1 MAPKSVHAL
10 VLGAVLLASSPT
22 SLWAQVSK
30 QSVAR
35 SPRPVGFELAYEWQY
50 SCPDGKGC
58 SFTCPGS
65 GGATNV
71 TTLSIFLGSLAV
83 ARAEKTAGVFYEF
96 SSLHVPQ
103 GNGFAITTGI
113 STLSCQ
119 VQGMRLEYSGPGDMP
134 KVSEDTPT
142 ASITRPTRP

>member
-1 MAPKSVHAL
+1 V
-10 VLGAVLLASSPT
+10 
-22 SLWAQVSK
+22 
-30 QSVAR
+30 
-35 SPRPVGFELAYEWQY
+35 AYEWQY
-50 SCPDGKGC
+50 SCPEGKGC

-71 TTLSIFLGSLAV
+71 TKLNIFLGSLPV
-83 ARAEKTAGVFYEF
+83 AKVENSAGIFYDF

-119 VQGMRLEYSGPGDMP
+119 VQGMRLDYAGPGDAT

-142 ASITRPTRP
+142 ASIARPTR

>member
-1 MAPKSVHAL
+1 MAPKSFHAF
-10 VLGAVLLASSPT
+10 VLAAAVLVSLPN
-22 SLWAQVSK
+22 SLWAQGSK
-30 QSVAR
+30 QAGAR
-35 SPRPVGFELAYEWQY
+35 SSRPVGFEVAYEWQY
-50 SCPDGKGC
+50 SCPEGKGC

-71 TTLSIFLGSLAV
+71 TKLNIFLGSLPV
-83 ARAEKTAGVFYEF
+83 TKVESSAGIFYDF

-119 VQGMRLEYSGPGDMP
+119 VQGMHLDYAGPGDAP
-134 KVSEDTPT
+134 KVSEDMPT
-142 ASITRPTRP
+142 ASITRQTR